1 MATAKTTAAAKKTT
15 AAPKKTTAA
24 KAEPKPVEAD
34 VVDNAVEDVVEE
46 LQQQES
52 HLFDNF
58 RDRAIRLGIDVKKNV
73 TNEPFILDE
82 SNGFSKT
89 IKLNRPKFVQRQNIL
104 IMMRDENIPGII
116 QHVFGVYANYIL
128 TEIDKYEALTG
139 VPGEVIVLG
148 IAEAYMTHFYGD
160 GAGSA
165 DFLAQ

>member
-1 MATAKTTAAAKKTT
+1 MATAKTT
-15 AAPKKTTAA
+15 AAPKKTTATKA
-24 KAEPKPVEAD
+24 APKTATKPAEPEV
-34 VVDNAVEDVVEE
+34 VEDVVEDVE
-46 LQQQES
+46 QDTT

-58 RDRAIRLGIDVKKNV
+58 RDRAMRLGVDVKKNV

-128 TEIDKYEALTG
+128 TEIDNYEALTG
-139 VPGEVIVLG
+139 VP
-148 IAEAYMTHFYGD
+148 EAYMTHFYGD

>member
-1 MATAKTTAAAKKTT
+1 MATAKTTAAKKTT
-15 AAPKKTTAA
+15 ATKAAPKTAT
-24 KAEPKPVEAD
+24 KPAEPEV
-34 VVDNAVEDVVEE
+34 VEDVVEDVE
-46 LQQQES
+46 QDTT

-58 RDRAIRLGIDVKKNV
+58 RDRAMRLGIDVKKNV

-128 TEIDKYEALTG
+128 TEIDNYEALTG